1 MMSLWDSPRWNA
13 LAARL
18 GIDFHQYRHLLSAS
32 LRLDFRRR
40 SVRLDAQT
48 TQSALVMTC
57 LIYGLFSLM
66 MSLAF
71 VFATP
76 ITLFH
81 YSVLLLAYSMTM
93 MALVVL
99 SEFGATIISPDDYEI
114 LGHRPIS
121 SRTYFAVKLSNL
133 LFYVLLFG
141 ASLSLFPAVL
151 GAFARESRWY
161 FPLVYFPA
169 ALAADLFSASLVILF
184 YGALLKVINYE
195 KFKDVIVY
203 LQVALSLAVLVGYQL
218 IPRSIRYV
226 EQGHVADFDR
236 WVLLIPPGWFAGL
249 VQIGLGHITRDY
261 AVWALWAMLAT
272 VFLLGAGLRS
282 FSLDYSAHLA
292 RLRTAA
298 SDSRSPSA
306 RSRQRVRWLSP
317 LERLLLRHPEERAGF
332 YFTRQML
339 HRNRV
344 LKLRLYPT
352 LGFPLAFLLIGF
364 VDKSLGDPLVSKKF
378 QTGSFFSAM
387 VGPMLVQSFL
397 TLLPYSEEHAAGWI
411 FQASPLQERERFF
424 SSLKKA
430 FCLSLLLPL
439 FVILAVVFSFI
450 WPLSHALVHAAFGLA
465 MAYFYLGV
473 ASLFYRGG
481 YPFSEPIVK
490 GVQAQ
495 QMSLVFVFFPAF
507 GALLYLQYLVYRRQ
521 AILWLVMA
529 VIVGLGVALNK
540 IANRRIARSLEQM
553 EGSASS
559 ESHELPGNR
568 S

>member
-1 MMSLWDSPRWNA
+1 MSLWTSPRWNA
-13 LAARL
+13 LAARW
-18 GIDFHQYRHLLSAS
+18 GIDFHQYRHLLYAS
-32 LRLDFRRR
+32 LLLDFRRR
-40 SVRLDAQT
+40 SIHLDAHT
-48 TQSALVMTC
+48 TQSALVLTC
-57 LIYGLFSLM
+57 VIYGIFSLM
-66 MSLAF
+66 LSLAF

-99 SEFGATIISPDDYEI
+99 SEFGATIINPEDYEI

-133 LFYVLLFG
+133 LFYVLLFS
-141 ASLSLFPAVL
+141 ASLSFFPAVV
-151 GAFARESRWY
+151 GAWAKDSRWY
-161 FPLVYFPA
+161 FPFVYFPVA
-169 ALAADLFSASLVILF
+169 VGASLFAASVIILF

-203 LQVALSLAVLVGYQL
+203 FQVVLSLAVLIGYQL

-226 EQGHVADFDR
+226 EQGHFADFDR

-249 VQIGLGHITRDY
+249 VQIGMGYITRDY
-261 AVWALWAMLAT
+261 AVWAVWAMLAT

-292 RLRTAA
+292 RLRTTA
-298 SDSRSPSA
+298 SASRSRSA
-306 RSRQRVRWLSP
+306 RPQEKTRGRSWLDH
-317 LERLLLRHPEERAGF
+317 LLLRHPEERAGF
-332 YFTRQML
+332 YFVRQML
-339 HRNRV
+339 HRNRT

-352 LGFPLAFLLIGF
+352 LGFPLAFLLIGM

-378 QTGSFFSAM
+378 QTGSFFSIL
-387 VGPMLVQSFL
+387 VGPMIVQSFL

-411 FQASPLQERERFF
+411 FQASPLEERERFF

-430 FCLSLLLPL
+430 LCLSLLLPL
-439 FVILAVVFSFI
+439 FAILAAIFSFL
-450 WPLSHALVHAAFGLA
+450 WPPSHAVLHAAFGFT
-465 MAYFYLGV
+465 MAYFYLGL

-481 YPFSEPIVK
+481 YPFSQPIVK

-495 QMSLVFVFFPAF
+495 QMSLVFVFFPAL
-507 GALLYLQYLVYRRQ
+507 GGLLYLQYLVYRQQ
-521 AILWLVMA
+521 AMLWLVMA
-529 VIVGLGVALNK
+529 IIFALGMVLNK
-540 IANRRIARSLEQM
+540 IANRRMARSLEQL
-553 EGSASS
+553 GSSESS
-559 ESHELPGNR
+559 ESHQSQGDL